1 MTWPCQASEHDADH
15 GEPDEGGDGARISLE
30 ITRQAAIAANPGQGS
45 FDDPALGQD
54 DELVQFVALDDLE
67 HPTAGAGSGLRGA
80 WSLIAGIGEDPLDE
94 GEEAAR
100 APIENQPRP
109 VAVLNIAGMD
119 DDVQQKTKRID
130 EDVTLASSDL
140 LARIVALR
148 VERDPAAPRRGP
160 EHRRDGRRR
169 SAEDQAYRRGCDACV
184 Q

>member
-15 GEPDEGGDGARISLE
+15 GEPDEGGDGVRISLE

-54 DELVQFVALDDLE
+54 NELVQLVALDDRK

-80 WSLIAGIGEDPLDE
+80 WALIAGIGEDALDE
-94 GEEAAR
+94 GEEAAG
-100 APIENQPRP
+100 ASIEDQSRP

-119 DDVQQKTKRID
+119 DDVQQKAKRID
-130 EDVTLASSDL
+130 EDVALAPGDL

-148 VERDPAAPRRGP
+148 VERGAPF
-160 EHRRDGRRR
+160 
-169 SAEDQAYRRGCDACV
+169 
-184 Q
+184 

>member
-45 FDDPALGQD
+45 FDDREP
-54 DELVQFVALDDLE
+54 
-67 HPTAGAGSGLRGA
+67 PTAGAGSGLRGA

-119 DDVQQKTKRID
+119 GDVQQKAKRID
-130 EDVTLASSDL
+130 QDVALAPGDL

-148 VERDPAAPRRGP
+148 VERGAPF
-160 EHRRDGRRR
+160 
-169 SAEDQAYRRGCDACV
+169 
-184 Q
+184 

>member
-54 DELVQFVALDDLE
+54 DEFVQFVALDDLD
-67 HPTAGAGSGLRGA
+67 HPTASAGGGLRDP
-80 WSLIAGIGEDPLDE
+80 WPLITGIGEDALNE
-94 GEEAAR
+94 GKEAAR

-119 DDVQQKTKRID
+119 DDVQQKAKRID
-130 EDVTLASSDL
+130 QDVALAPGDL
-140 LARIVALR
+140 LARIKALR
-148 VERDPAAPRRGP
+148 IKRGAPF
-160 EHRRDGRRR
+160 
-169 SAEDQAYRRGCDACV
+169 
-184 Q
+184 